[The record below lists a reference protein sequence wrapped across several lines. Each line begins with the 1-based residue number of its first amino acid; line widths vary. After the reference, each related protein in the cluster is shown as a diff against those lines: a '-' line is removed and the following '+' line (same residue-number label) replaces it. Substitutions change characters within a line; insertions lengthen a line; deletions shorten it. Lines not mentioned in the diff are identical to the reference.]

1 MRLSITRAVS
11 IGAVGGLA
19 AFLSSGPAAPLG
31 AQLFI
36 VLIGWAGYSRFG
48 DKLAGLKQAL
58 AHLLLGAAFAALA
71 LVLVTQLPYG
81 ETLGAAA
88 WTAVVAALTLG
99 ALAYAASLPGL
110 GAFAVALLG
119 YVAPL
124 AAAAIGGA
132 DKIVALAPDNALLI
146 AVLSLVVGALFGC
159 VADALAEAAQ
169 KYLPLRR
176 TPTQSATSA

>member
-1 MRLSITRAVS
+1 MRLSIIRAAS

-19 AFLSSGPAAPLG
+19 AFLAFGPAAPYSV
-31 AQLFI
+31 QLFLL
-36 VLIGWAGYSRFG
+36 LIGWAGYSRFG

-58 AHLLLGAAFAALA
+58 VHLLLGAAFAALA
-71 LVLVTQLPYG
+71 LVLTTQLPYG

-88 WTAVVAALTLG
+88 WTAIVAALTLG
-99 ALAYAASLPGL
+99 ALASAASLPGF

-119 YVAPL
+119 YVALL

-146 AVLSLVVGALFGC
+146 GVLSLVAGALIGC
-159 VADALAEAAQ
+159 IADALAEAAQ

-176 TPTQSATSA
+176 SPTQSATSA